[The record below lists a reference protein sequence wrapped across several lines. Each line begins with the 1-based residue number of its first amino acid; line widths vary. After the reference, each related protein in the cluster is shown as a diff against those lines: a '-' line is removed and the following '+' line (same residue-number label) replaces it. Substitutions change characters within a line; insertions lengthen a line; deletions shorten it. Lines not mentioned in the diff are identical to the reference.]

1 MPWGEFEIA
10 HTDDVGKANIK
21 GGHIGLRWSKT
32 HTGSKNG
39 FPINQN
45 RNKAYMVLPDNVARL
60 LPGALLGI
68 EILIKRR
75 RSTNKLNKQKGLATF
90 N

>member
-60 LPGALLGI
+60 LPGALWVL
-68 EILIKRR
+68 KYW
-75 RSTNKLNKQKGLATF
+75 
-90 N
+90 